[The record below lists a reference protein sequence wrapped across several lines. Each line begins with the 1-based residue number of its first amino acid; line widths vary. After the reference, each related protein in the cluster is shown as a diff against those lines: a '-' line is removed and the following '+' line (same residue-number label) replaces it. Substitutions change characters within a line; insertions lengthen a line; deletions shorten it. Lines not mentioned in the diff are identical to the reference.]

1 MEADSGH
8 VCRLNI
14 QLSRKRAG
22 NVAVVK
28 LIDQEDLM
36 EEWMDNHD
44 EPNIDAT
51 FIAFKG
57 RQLFLPPGVQL
68 AC

>member
-1 MEADSGH
+1 
-8 VCRLNI
+8 
-14 QLSRKRAG
+14 
-22 NVAVVK
+22 
-28 LIDQEDLM
+28 M
-36 EEWMDNHD
+36 EEWMDTHD